1 MNPYERMR
9 DPFENKKPFFSSA
22 TGRGDD
28 NAQQERIFWG
38 IQVAVS
44 RCRDPMRLLS
54 LTRGEDGSPGGRGQL
69 YLCPWARPRMWEHA
83 SFLSLSNGWFRR
95 DFRMR
100 ACIARLAWSSSLL
113 LFAALSCF
121 PVGAAKAADI
131 LPWRGTVTT
140 TVRAQGD
147 GWTWNLDIGW
157 RAPVRLTEATA
168 RAPLV
173 WKERT
178 VSPLGCVHDTH
189 QIGAATTPATI
200 AFTPPAADGS
210 WGFDTTIGS
219 FPTHITFTDS
229 GPKGCAYGTIG
240 PLPLYAG
247 KSGCTHVTFPAGSDD
262 PATDTL
268 VGSGDVNLDAPGPIQ
283 VSCAV
288 TGPSTVSWN
297 LSRLPD
303 RDSDGILDTADNCPD
318 DPNPDQA
325 NFEGDAQGVVCEA
338 DDDNDGLTDVQEA
351 AIGSNPHDP
360 DSDDDGLLDG
370 REVGLG
376 TNPLAADTDG
386 GGINDGNEVNAN
398 RTDPLGSTD
407 DFFAQCSVGRDNDG
421 DGRVDLADPG
431 CASPEDTDEVDPC
444 DGLTTNEVR
453 GTSKPNYLGVPIHEL
468 SRFPNSAAACEA
480 IWAPDLNAHF
490 VPQGLALRGD
500 GSALVSGYI
509 ATSNKDNEFC
519 HLVQVDLATGTS
531 LAARDFKRTQCKHG
545 GGIVI
550 DDVGRIWIADTP
562 GLLLLNSGVNDQTP
576 QKVNL
581 VGQDGSFLAGGAVGR
596 LEVGDRKKHV
606 IYAYTYTVLAAAA
619 AASHAGFIAEVNV
632 SQAVF
637 KRVVAATPQGADF
650 HLGEFWV
657 ASSTAT
663 CGKITG
669 GDGFPAG
676 GVGFGPG
683 VEEIEFAPDGSLWA
697 VFEAGTIKHTFV
709 ANGTF
714 KPNRRFYPLIV
725 RFDPAKLTKKETCPT
740 F

>member
-1 MNPYERMR
+1 
-9 DPFENKKPFFSSA
+9 
-22 TGRGDD
+22 
-28 NAQQERIFWG
+28 
-38 IQVAVS
+38 
-44 RCRDPMRLLS
+44 
-54 LTRGEDGSPGGRGQL
+54 
-69 YLCPWARPRMWEHA
+69 
-83 SFLSLSNGWFRR
+83 
-95 DFRMR
+95 MR

-131 LPWRGTVTT
+131 VPWRGTVTT
-140 TVRAQGD
+140 TVRAQGE

-157 RAPVRLTEATA
+157 RAPVSLTEATA

-178 VSPLGCVHDTH
+178 VNLLGCVHDTH

-200 AFTPPAADGS
+200 ALTPPAADGS

-219 FPTHITFTDS
+219 FE
-229 GPKGCAYGTIG
+229 
-240 PLPLYAG
+240 
-247 KSGCTHVTFPAGSDD
+247 
-262 PATDTL
+262 
-268 VGSGDVNLDAPGPIQ
+268 PGPIR

-325 NFEGDAQGVVCEA
+325 NAQGVVCEA

-386 GGINDGNEVNAN
+386 GGINDGTEVNPN
-398 RTDPLGSTD
+398 RTDPRDSTD

-431 CASPEDTDEVDPC
+431 CASPEDTDEDDPC

-509 ATSNKDNEFC
+509 ATPNKDNEFC

-545 GGIVI
+545 GGIAI

-596 LEVGDRKKHV
+596 LEVGDRNKHV

-657 ASSTAT
+657 ASSNAT

-697 VFEAGTIKHTFV
+697 VFEAGTIKHTF
-709 ANGTF
+709 APDGTF
-714 KPNRRFYPLIV
+714 KPNSRSYPLIV
-725 RFDPAKLTKKETCPT
+725 RFDPAKLTKKETCPK